1 MCLYSHHL
9 ALREIQYS
17 NPFPSGGEPAAAV
30 IVDATARLIP
40 QVLGNF
46 ESALED
52 SYVNQMLGA
61 PCYTRPAEYRGLRP
75 PDVLLSGDHSAV
87 KEYRRKAAI
96 RKCLNNRP
104 ELLDNA
110 ELTEEEVRYIE
121 ELKQKKKND

>member
-1 MCLYSHHL
+1 M
-9 ALREIQYS
+9 
-17 NPFPSGGEPAAAV
+17 PFGF

-61 PCYTRPAEYRGLRP
+61 PCYTRPAEYRGLQT
-75 PDVLLSGDHSAV
+75 PDVLLSGDHAAV

-96 RKCLNNRP
+96 RKCLSNRP

-110 ELTEEEVRYIE
+110 ELTDDEVRYIE
-121 ELKQKKKND
+121 ELKRNEKND